1 MLEVLGL
8 SSNQFSVQHTGCRTS
23 PTSSLHGVLVQGAC
37 VAPAHPE
44 PLSLRG
50 LGSSPPVDKAR
61 DTGSLIQPVL
71 CTTYWLSHVSDQSPT
86 RSTGLGCLRGTC
98 PS

>member
-1 MLEVLGL
+1 MLEMLGL
-8 SSNQFSVQHTGCRTS
+8 SSNQFSSQHTGCRTS
-23 PTSSLHGVLVQGAC
+23 PTNPLYGVLVQVAC
-37 VAPAHPE
+37 MAPAHPK
-44 PLSLRG
+44 PLNLRG

-71 CTTYWLSHVSDQSPT
+71 WTAYWLSHVSDQTPT
-86 RSTGLGCLRGTC
+86 RSTGPGCLHGTC